1 VVELK
6 RVLAAH
12 TQSVPEEP
20 VRNERASRRAADTEQ
35 TAALRDA
42 GGSFLTAG
50 SSGTVGGDAGGSSGT
65 VFGQARALLSLAD
78 ELVDKAVWIV
88 GGDGWAYDIGYG
100 GLDHVLGSGR
110 NVNILVL
117 DTEVYSNTGGQA
129 SKATPRGA
137 TAKFATAGKSNPK
150 KDLGVLAQAYGN
162 VYVAQLAIGA
172 NQQQTVRA
180 MLEAQAW
187 PGPSLLIAYS
197 TCIAHGIDM
206 ATSMSHQSE
215 AVASGYWPLYR
226 YRPGTEGSPLHLDSK
241 APTLPVRDFM
251 MNETRFSM
259 LARANPSRAE
269 QLALL
274 AQADADERWHY
285 YSQLAG
291 LERAVPVIKEE
302 S

>member
-1 VVELK
+1 
-6 RVLAAH
+6 
-12 TQSVPEEP
+12 

-35 TAALRDA
+35 TAALRD
-42 GGSFLTAG
+42 GSLASSRA
-50 SSGTVGGDAGGSSGT
+50 SSGTVS
-65 VFGQARALLSLAD
+65 ALLSLAD

-137 TAKFATAGKSNPK
+137 TAKFATAGKANPK

-172 NQQQTVRA
+172 NQQQTIRA
-180 MLEAQAW
+180 MQEAQAW

-226 YRPGTEGSPLHLDSK
+226 YRPGLDGPPLHLDSK
-241 APTLPVRDFM
+241 APTVPVRDFM

-259 LARANPSRAE
+259 LARANPARAE

-291 LERAVPVIKEE
+291 LVRALPVVKEE